1 MRVDNNSNKLIINK
15 LCIIILESIKSM
27 ILDYTFLYSD
37 KELVV
42 LKNMLDKISSFQTL
56 DTINLAE
63 EELKELAFRTW
74 EYEEKQGNYFIH
86 WLKSNVLNTENP
98 VVSSTFGNVEPFCN
112 SAIGIRYKTNINGF
126 LAAREKDAGVVV
138 EESNHQSMYTI
149 KVLDDGRVINSYNLG
164 TPIMTPKIA
173 MNIGNNDYKSKHNEI
188 VLDASIAI
196 PVEVVC
202 MNEHYV
208 DIAIKISK
216 RYNIPYYQDAKVEGN
231 TKNK

>member
-27 ILDYTFLYSD
+27 ILDYAFLYSD
-37 KELVV
+37 KELDT
-42 LKNMLDKISSFQTL
+42 LNNMLDKISSFPTL
-56 DTINLAE
+56 DTINLVE

-74 EYEEKQGNYFIH
+74 EYEEKQGNHFIH
-86 WLKSNVLNTENP
+86 WLKNDVLNTENP

-173 MNIGNNDYKSKHNEI
+173 MNTSNNDYKSKHNEV

-196 PVEVVC
+196 PVEVIC
-202 MNEHYV
+202 MNENYV

-216 RYNIPYYQDAKVEGN
+216 RYNIQYYQDAKAEGN

>member
-1 MRVDNNSNKLIINK
+1 MRVDYNSNKLNIDK

-27 ILDYTFLYSD
+27 IQDYAFLYND
-37 KELVV
+37 KELAI
-42 LKNMLDKISSFQTL
+42 LKNMLDKISSSQTL
-56 DTINLAE
+56 DTINFVE
-63 EELKELAFRTW
+63 ETLKELAYRTW

-86 WLKSNVLNTENP
+86 WLKNDTLNTENP
-98 VVSSTFGNVEPFCN
+98 IISSTFGDVESFCN
-112 SAIGIRYKTNINGF
+112 SVIGIRYKTNINGF

-173 MNIGNNDYKSKHNEI
+173 MNTSNNDYKSKHNEI
-188 VLDASIAI
+188 VLDANIAI
-196 PVEVVC
+196 PVDVVC
-202 MNEHYV
+202 VDDRYA

-216 RYNIPYYQDAKVEGN
+216 KYNIPYNPDKELKGN
-231 TKNK
+231 TKK